1 MLIFNLLMLTIIIV
15 FVIDISGF
23 QMTVKKMIWKWL
35 KGSKTPFVDFDMKIP
50 FCSLCMTH
58 HILLIYVI
66 VIGRFSLGIW
76 ALICLI
82 ACFTPIIK
90 DIILLTRDF
99 LGWIIDRA
107 YNIFQ

>member
-1 MLIFNLLMLTIIIV
+1 MLVELILIALFWVLV
-15 FVIDISGF
+15 VDIAQFPAEIKRALFRWIKGKREYVDYS
-23 QMTVKKMIWKWL
+23 L
-35 KGSKTPFVDFDMKIP
+35 KPFD
-50 FCSLCMTH
+50 CSLCLTWWTG
-58 HILLIYVI
+58 LIWIIVAGFRFYYV
-66 VIGRFSLGIW
+66 VLCLG
-76 ALICLI
+76 I

>member
-1 MLIFNLLMLTIIIV
+1 MLVELILIALFWVLVVYIAQFPTEIKRAL
-15 FVIDISGF
+15 FR
-23 QMTVKKMIWKWL
+23 WL
-35 KGSKTPFVDFDMKIP
+35 KGKQAYVDYSLKPFD
-50 FCSLCMTH
+50 CSLCLTWWTGLIW
-58 HILLIYVI
+58 ILVTGFRFDYV
-66 VIGRFSLGIW
+66 VLCLG
-76 ALICLI
+76 I

>member
-1 MLIFNLLMLTIIIV
+1 MLVTLILIALFWV
-15 FVIDISGF
+15 FVIDIAQF
-23 QMTVKKMIWKWL
+23 PTEIKRLLFRWL
-35 KGSKTPFVDFDMKIP
+35 KGKQEYVDY
-50 FCSLCMTH
+50 SLKPVDCATCMTWWTGFIY
-58 HILLIYVI
+58 ILVTGFRFDYV
-66 VIGRFSLGIW
+66 VLCLG
-76 ALICLI
+76 I

>member
-1 MLIFNLLMLTIIIV
+1 MLVELILIALFWVLV
-15 FVIDISGF
+15 VDIAQF
-23 QMTVKKMIWKWL
+23 PTEIKRALFRWL
-35 KGSKTPFVDFDMKIP
+35 KGKQAYVDYSLKPFD
-50 FCSLCMTH
+50 CSLCLTWWTG
-58 HILLIYVI
+58 LIWIIVAGFRFDYV
-66 VIGRFSLGIW
+66 VLCLG
-76 ALICLI
+76 I

>member
-1 MLIFNLLMLTIIIV
+1 MLVELVLIALFWVLV
-15 FVIDISGF
+15 VDIAQF
-23 QMTVKKMIWKWL
+23 PAEIKRVLFRWL
-35 KGSKTPFVDFDMKIP
+35 KGKREYVDYSLKPFD
-50 FCSLCMTH
+50 CSLCLTWWTG
-58 HILLIYVI
+58 LIWIIVVGFRFDYV
-66 VIGRFSLGIW
+66 VLCLG
-76 ALICLI
+76 I